1 MEGAR
6 TLTLSEMMQAM
17 AAAGAPMEAIIIAVQ
32 ALEEKEA
39 EIRQRDHLSAQ
50 KKAKDAERKR
60 IERAASKD
68 CPRTVEGHGEDVVS
82 PNDIISNP
90 LPLSPSAN
98 ADAPLSDFADRVME
112 DWNREIAGSPLPP
125 ITRMTPARRKA
136 LAARVR
142 EHGEEAVFVAIRAM
156 AASDFH
162 SGRDG
167 KWTEGDFSWL
177 MKPDRFVKM
186 LERGDRA
193 KPAAPA
199 AKPSVAGGSLFARLQ
214 AGEIT
219 QAEFEA
225 ERARLSRSGQPPPT
239 HRERPQSGSIGN
251 FIPDIR
257 GTA

>member
-1 MEGAR
+1 MSVIA
-6 TLTLSEMMQAM
+6 TAVKHLI
-17 AAAGAPMEAIIIAVQ
+17 AAGVSGDDLVRAIAEMEAAQSAPFDVV
-32 ALEEKEA
+32 AEKRRA
-39 EIRQRDHLSAQ
+39 YDR
-50 KKAKDAERKR
+50 ERKR
-60 IERAASKD
+60 IAKENRSTGIPPD
-68 CPRTVEGHGEDVVS
+68 STEFQNVVS

-219 QAEFEA
+219 QSEFEA
-225 ERARLSRSGQPPPT
+225 ERARLSRAGQPPPT
-239 HRERPQSGSIGN
+239 HREHPQSGSIGS